1 MFKRII
7 GAAIA
12 TGAAITAAVVV
23 KLILDKEDTAEEESE
38 EVRFISID
46 DKAENAETAV
56 KEEPEAKK
64 EAAPEEKKE
73 AAPAEKEPEYS
84 PEINEIAAL
93 YPYLEKKFIAEQ
105 FGRNNIFNEKY
116 PEDSLITITHKAKFE
131 NTDIVRE
138 FTKIGED
145 NGYASEILNEK
156 EATITRKMFT
166 EDGSILSDIYNVAN
180 QVACLKGVY
189 EGYNIEL

>member
-1 MFKRII
+1 MLKRII
-7 GAAIA
+7 GATVAA
-12 TGAAITAAVVV
+12 GAAITCAAVV
-23 KLILDKEDTAEEESE
+23 KLLLDKEETTDDEEES
-38 EVRFISID
+38 EVRFISLED
-46 DKAENAETAV
+46 AKEEAEGETGEEPKKETA
-56 KEEPEAKK
+56 PEVL
-64 EAAPEEKKE
+64 
-73 AAPAEKEPEYS
+73 
-84 PEINEIAAL
+84 EIAQL
-93 YPYLEKKFIAEQ
+93 YPYLSHDFIAEQ
-105 FGRNNIFNEKY
+105 LSRNPVFNEKY